1 MQTSKLCGRRC
12 PLQSWRLP
20 STEGSRPRHDL
31 CWMPPSKLRSLE
43 RLAHPCRPIFLEQ
56 ISDDLDMTVTTCEH
70 GSCHAKLSAKSLSAL
85 ASSSKM
91 MTSTWPGKV
100 VAIKAVRPSPHA
112 KSRELLLRIKRLREN
127 IKHVAPWNT
136 VENHVA

>member
-31 CWMPPSKLRSLE
+31 CWMPPSKLRSLAC
-43 RLAHPCRPIFLEQ
+43 LAHPCRPIFLEQ
-56 ISDDLDMTVTTCEH
+56 IADDLDMTVTTCEH
-70 GSCHAKLSAKSLSAL
+70 GSCHALPAKSLSAL

-100 VAIKAVRPSPHA
+100 VAVKAVRPSPHA
-112 KSRELLLRIKRLREN
+112 KSGELLLRIKRLRE
-127 IKHVAPWNT
+127 KYSNT
-136 VENHVA
+136 SHRGIQWRTM